1 VAASHRPSLRT
12 LVERALRD
20 ECSVERGTKI
30 LLAVSGGVDSTALLH
45 VMASLR
51 ESFGFELH
59 AHGVTHGLRQEAPL
73 ELDQAE
79 RLAHSLGVPFARTNV
94 QIPKG
99 ANLQARARN
108 ERYAALRRAAQE
120 VGAEWIATAH
130 HADDRAETV
139 LMRLMRGSGPTGLGV
154 LAPRAGDLIRPL
166 IRASRLDI
174 VAHLER
180 NQLIYSEDPSNRD
193 PHYLRT
199 RVRLELLPRLTLD
212 APGIVAHLNA
222 LADRMLEIAHEN
234 PLSSLELSRSQANE
248 LKRML
253 RHRQEGAEI
262 ALGAGWVMKLEKRKL
277 RSSQ

>member
-1 VAASHRPSLRT
+1 

-59 AHGVTHGLRQEAPL
+59 AHGVNHGLRQEAPL